1 MPTEVL
7 PITNL
12 SEIGLIEET
21 PAVSLPPNAFTDCQ
35 NVRFRD
41 GAARKFPGEAGIGLS
56 PAFAATDTLL
66 YAAFWPA
73 PTQDRYVVVRAAAAD
88 SNTAIITVHAV
99 STGAQLVIGTTPV
112 GGTMSTQPDAVWQHT
127 LFNGGF
133 HFILNNGTTVP
144 VYLQDDLADVVPL
157 PGWGSYLVQETV
169 TSYEYD
175 GTPSGFETINYRFE
189 EGTTIVRLT
198 VTPRDLSQPITS
210 HDFSF
215 NTTTGRAATTV
226 TDGTQAAFGTISNV
240 SPDEFR
246 FTPAGDAAIGGN
258 TFMFRIISG
267 DPGSVTAGVIRSY
280 GNLLVAGNLREST
293 GRSIT
298 GTVRTSDVA
307 APGNMPQNWNPF
319 RNGANTADELILAS
333 TGVIQDMVELQGV
346 MYVYTDGSIH
356 SVQQTGNAVLPF
368 QVGVVTDNYGAN
380 GIDSVVEVDGKHI
393 VVGSDDVYIFAGHPG
408 SITSI
413 AEGKV
418 RDQFRTANRWR
429 TARYNRYDEIWFYRD
444 DDTIYIWNY
453 RNQTWTKRN
462 NNVQYVS
469 ITPAGRELL
478 LTRADTGLFTAD
490 NRTTFLQTSF
500 IERRKLVIT
509 PEFDTETLAS
519 IAFLTEGS
527 GVLSVRAYGSNAPAE
542 VVELGSD
549 QMRRGV
555 NTTTFDIN
563 NNGNMDY
570 KQDIRVH
577 GRFLNYRVTHDNV
590 ANATIAGMQFDL
602 AKGGR
607 R

>member
-1 MPTEVL
+1 
-7 PITNL
+7 
-12 SEIGLIEET
+12 
-21 PAVSLPPNAFTDCQ
+21 
-35 NVRFRD
+35 
-41 GAARKFPGEAGIGLS
+41 
-56 PAFAATDTLL
+56 
-66 YAAFWPA
+66 
-73 PTQDRYVVVRAAAAD
+73 
-88 SNTAIITVHAV
+88 
-99 STGAQLVIGTTPV
+99 
-112 GGTMSTQPDAVWQHT
+112 
-127 LFNGGF
+127 
-133 HFILNNGTTVP
+133 
-144 VYLQDDLADVVPL
+144 
-157 PGWGSYLVQETV
+157 
-169 TSYEYD
+169 
-175 GTPSGFETINYRFE
+175 
-189 EGTTIVRLT
+189 
-198 VTPRDLSQPITS
+198 
-210 HDFSF
+210 
-215 NTTTGRAATTV
+215 
-226 TDGTQAAFGTISNV
+226 
-240 SPDEFR
+240 
-246 FTPAGDAAIGGN
+246 
-258 TFMFRIISG
+258 
-267 DPGSVTAGVIRSY
+267 
-280 GNLLVAGNLREST
+280 
-293 GRSIT
+293 
-298 GTVRTSDVA
+298 
-307 APGNMPQNWNPF
+307 
-319 RNGANTADELILAS
+319 
-333 TGVIQDMVELQGV
+333 MVELQGV

-380 GIDSVVEVDGKHI
+380 GVDSVVEVDGKHI

-408 SITSI
+408 SITSV

-555 NTTTFDIN
+555 DTTTFDIN